1 MNTFRS
7 QAARGARAGF
17 TLVEVLLTLLIMG
30 MIMVALTQILTAARM
45 SRDTIH
51 NIQETQL
58 AGPAILDLVERDLRG
73 LVVYDTT
80 RELHFRVKDRVLL
93 GLDADSLDFVSTT
106 PTLTQYYD
114 NDRPLRSAMN
124 EVGYRLRPNTES
136 GDQFLEIWRR
146 EQYGVD
152 DDPFEG
158 GNFMFLHERV
168 KSFDVQV
175 WSEDGQDAEP
185 SEDWGLPTSED
196 RIGLPARVEISL
208 TLELQPRLVNEQF
221 MYLPSDRRTLTYK
234 RVLRLPQGLRG
245 EEADIAVPI
254 VPKTPAPAAGGPG
267 SAQQQQT
274 VVGGAANG
282 GRGGRVV
289 TGGDGGQR
297 GPGGGGQRGSS
308 GGQRGSGGGGQ
319 RGSGGGQRGSG
330 GGGTRGPGGG

>member
-1 MNTFRS
+1 MRL
-7 QAARGARAGF
+7 AARRARAGF

-80 RELHFRVKDRVLL
+80 RSLHFRVKDRVLL
-93 GLDADSLDFVSTT
+93 GLDADSLDFVATT

-114 NDRPLRSAMN
+114 NERPLRSAMN

-158 GNFMFLHERV
+158 GSYMFLHERV

-175 WSEDGQDAEP
+175 WSEDGPDAEP
-185 SEDWGLPTSED
+185 SEDWGLATSEE

-221 MYLPSDRRTLTYK
+221 VYLPSDRRTLTYK
-234 RVLRLPQGLRG
+234 RVLRLPQLLRG
-245 EEADIAVPI
+245 EEADIAVPV
-254 VPKTPAPAAGGPG
+254 VPKTPAAAAGGPG
-267 SAQQQQT
+267 SAQQQQQQT
-274 VVGGAANG
+274 VGGAASG
-282 GRGGRVV
+282 GRPQGG
-289 TGGDGGQR
+289 TTFG
-297 GPGGGGQRGSS
+297 

-319 RGSGGGQRGSG
+319 RG
-330 GGGTRGPGGG
+330 PGG